1 MENLRILFGFSYHS
15 HNLTCPA
22 SQGTATVGSRKLS
35 ATPDMSIQQL
45 SQISW
50 SFNGYKNRL
59 FLAFSDMPCCWWM
72 WVYDGLSMFI
82 HWIPVKWRW
91 ILASKVAIPH
101 PNDDPST
108 DQIVSWRERH
118 QAPHEKAQRS
128 SHRPAPK
135 FAPIVSSGSI
145 SQTKVTSNQ
154 EGNIKSGSTHPLR
167 SPSEKKNGRF
177 LHNMKMSRIPGN
189 HLHGIPLSH
198 PYIQHHLW
206 SYLNATSHGW
216 SLSRWS
222 FKSHYPLE

>member
-15 HNLTCPA
+15 HNLTHCKARYSNRWEPKTF
-22 SQGTATVGSRKLS
+22 SNSWHVTS
-35 ATPDMSIQQL
+35 AVVANHLNFS
-45 SQISW
+45 
-50 SFNGYKNRL
+50 GYKNTL

-72 WVYDGLSMFI
+72 WGYDGLSMFI

-135 FAPIVSSGSI
+135 FAPIVSFDSL

-154 EGNIKSGSTHPLR
+154 EGNIKSGSTYPLR
-167 SPSEKKNGRF
+167 KKKKRPF
-177 LHNMKMSRIPGN
+177 P
-189 HLHGIPLSH
+189 
-198 PYIQHHLW
+198 
-206 SYLNATSHGW
+206 T
-216 SLSRWS
+216 
-222 FKSHYPLE
+222 

>member
-108 DQIVSWRERH
+108 DQIVSWREMH

-145 SQTKVTSNQ
+145 SQTKVTSCQ
-154 EGNIKSGSTHPLR
+154 EGNIKSGSTYPLR
-167 SPSEKKNGRF
+167 KKKTAVSYILWKWVEF
-177 LHNMKMSRIPGN
+177 LGTILMGSLWVIPTSNIIFDLISIQQVMVGVFPVD
-189 HLHGIPLSH
+189 PL
-198 PYIQHHLW
+198 IL
-206 SYLNATSHGW
+206 
-216 SLSRWS
+216 
-222 FKSHYPLE
+222 